1 MTIDVALYAR
11 QSEARPSP
19 TPPDRVR
26 KRRKTAHARSEDAIP
41 DQAARRIALALVE
54 QCVRNSRLEDLHAG
68 TTPNSLSGDFSDVKV
83 VTPFGEIPW
92 PRLSRI
98 SDAEMKAL
106 MIEIVNRVYTFLT
119 HIDDLTALNDS
130 ARWKRPEHDP
140 RLLETALRRAAARK
154 GSPLD
159 DS

>member
-1 MTIDVALYAR
+1 MAERGTGQSSPIEDNQVAE
-11 QSEARPSP
+11 EAI
-19 TPPDRVR
+19 PDRV
-26 KRRKTAHARSEDAIP
+26 
-41 DQAARRIALALVE
+41 ARRIALALVE

-68 TTPNSLSGDFSDVKV
+68 TSPDSFSEDFSDVKV

-92 PRLSRI
+92 TQVSRI
-98 SDAEMKAL
+98 SDVEMKAL

-119 HIDDLTALNDS
+119 HIEDLAALNDS
-130 ARWKRPEHDP
+130 ARWNRPEHDP

-154 GSPLD
+154 GSPTG

>member
-1 MTIDVALYAR
+1 LLQNERLTSFYRIEGIHV
-11 QSEARPSP
+11 
-19 TPPDRVR
+19 T
-26 KRRKTAHARSEDAIP
+26 EDAIP

>member
-1 MTIDVALYAR
+1 MAE
-11 QSEARPSP
+11 EAIS
-19 TPPDRVR
+19 DR
-26 KRRKTAHARSEDAIP
+26 
-41 DQAARRIALALVE
+41 AARRLALALVE

-68 TTPNSLSGDFSDVKV
+68 TTPDSLSGDFSDVKV
-83 VTPFGEIPW
+83 VSPFGEIPW
-92 PRLSRI
+92 TQVSRI

-119 HIDDLTALNDS
+119 HMEDLTALNNS
-130 ARWKRPEHDP
+130 ARWNRPEHDP

-154 GSPLD
+154 DSPFD